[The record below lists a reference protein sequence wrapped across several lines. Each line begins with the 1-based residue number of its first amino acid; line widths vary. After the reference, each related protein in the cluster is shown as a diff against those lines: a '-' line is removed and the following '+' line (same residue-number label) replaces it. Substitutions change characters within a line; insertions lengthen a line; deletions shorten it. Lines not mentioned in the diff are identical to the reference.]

1 MKWFSGLLVGAM
13 LVCAVPLAHADNFR
27 VYTQGTLTQAQ
38 TAQLQA
44 EAAKMA
50 AANAANSDSQSHVS
64 APTDTAKR
72 VEEWV
77 NIGTAIGSGLAASAK
92 QLGIAA
98 NQFATTPVG
107 KITIFL
113 IAWHFLGNTILHIVS
128 SLIWFLTWIP
138 ILIWYYKTNGF
149 VLEKTVYEKGAGPSG
164 VSKVIKRTPKQM
176 TEGKAAMGVIM
187 FLVAVF
193 GCCIL
198 FFA

>member
-13 LVCAVPLAHADNFR
+13 LVCAVPMAHADNFQ
-27 VYTQGTLTQAQ
+27 VYTQGSLTQAQ

-50 AANAANSDSQSHVS
+50 AANAANSNPQSRAA

-113 IAWHFLGNTILHIVS
+113 IAWHFLGNTILHVVS

-138 ILIWYYKTNGF
+138 VLIWYYKTNGF
-149 VLEKTVYEKGAGPSG
+149 VLEKTVYEKGAGPNG
-164 VSKVIKRTPKQM
+164 VSKVINRTPKQM